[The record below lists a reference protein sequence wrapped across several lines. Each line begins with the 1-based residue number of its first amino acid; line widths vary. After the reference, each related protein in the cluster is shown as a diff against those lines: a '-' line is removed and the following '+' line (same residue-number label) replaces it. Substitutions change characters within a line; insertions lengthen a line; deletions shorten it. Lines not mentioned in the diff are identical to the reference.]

1 MRGAP
6 GPLLAQLA
14 PGGRLVMPLG
24 ADRWTQR
31 LIGRTR
37 TGPDAYV
44 EEEFEWSLSCPWSEH
59 TGGPADAAPGARRP
73 PEPQKGRLKR
83 WQP

>member
-1 MRGAP
+1 MRQAP

-14 PGGRLVMPLG
+14 PGGRLVMPLD

-31 LIGRTR
+31 LICRRR

-44 EEEFEWSLSCPWSEH
+44 EGKFERVAFVPLVGAHGW
-59 TGGPADAAPGARRP
+59 PADATSGARRL
-73 PEPQKGRLKR
+73 PEPQTGG
-83 WQP
+83 